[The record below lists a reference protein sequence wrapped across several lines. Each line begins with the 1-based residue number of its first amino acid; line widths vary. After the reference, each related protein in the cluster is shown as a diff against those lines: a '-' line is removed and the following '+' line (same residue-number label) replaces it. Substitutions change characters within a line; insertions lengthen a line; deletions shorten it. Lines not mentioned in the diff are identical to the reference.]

1 MAFVTV
7 KLLPQRL
14 RAGAPFGR
22 GYARVFERHFCVV
35 DDLCLKGQ
43 KIISDFL
50 KSKDGPNHTLA
61 STDSDL
67 NSFGKGVLLRPF

>member
-1 MAFVTV
+1 MALVTV

-22 GYARVFERHFCVV
+22 GYTQVFERHFCVV

-50 KSKDGPNHTLA
+50 KSKDGPKSHTLA
-61 STDSDL
+61 S
-67 NSFGKGVLLRPF
+67 